1 MTLPARVIERDHTL
15 AKSADELMKLRWH
28 WTLDESNAKRVGFSE
43 YARSVGA
50 SEGRVRGDAKAWQAY
65 QQSRDSSRS
74 RRTAMPG
81 AAQTPSDFR
90 ALGQLSEQK
99 QQAAKAARGRWRC

>member
-50 SEGRVRGDAKAWQAY
+50 SEGRQVGRH
-65 QQSRDSSRS
+65 S
-74 RRTAMPG
+74 
-81 AAQTPSDFR
+81 
-90 ALGQLSEQK
+90 GQV
-99 QQAAKAARGRWRC
+99 